1 MNQKTAP
8 IRNTARKPIRKV
20 TRVKKNKNKIFDIY
34 LGISFSGIILG
45 IFMIAFFFSD
55 LIIQFSTIT
64 TIVLVVG
71 VFMNIAILPL
81 GLKKNAKGENL
92 ISEIGTVFYILLNFF
107 GGGIFI
113 TGLFLMLNFAGRSVE
128 THSEHYEI
136 LKRDS
141 NYRAG
146 TYNGVVYNLK
156 DYKLPNEVD
165 HRWFDLKSIGE
176 ISRKKHLEIKY
187 SSGLFGID
195 IFEERGITSDLSGSD
210 YVETPLLGDGF

>member
-1 MNQKTAP
+1 
-8 IRNTARKPIRKV
+8 
-20 TRVKKNKNKIFDIY
+20 
-34 LGISFSGIILG
+34 
-45 IFMIAFFFSD
+45 
-55 LIIQFSTIT
+55 
-64 TIVLVVG
+64 
-71 VFMNIAILPL
+71 MNIAILPL